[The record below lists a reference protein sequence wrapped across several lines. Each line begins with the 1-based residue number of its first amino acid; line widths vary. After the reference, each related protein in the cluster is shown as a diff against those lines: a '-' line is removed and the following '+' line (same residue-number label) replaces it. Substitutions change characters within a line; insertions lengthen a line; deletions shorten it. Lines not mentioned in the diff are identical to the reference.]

1 MNEFKKYVKKLML
14 DRNLTQIQLA
24 KNIGISQSYLSLI
37 LSKSRNLNEDI
48 ALKLAKAL
56 KCNEYKLRIL
66 ANEK

>member
-24 KNIGISQSYLSLI
+24 KKICISQSYLSLI

-48 ALKLAKAL
+48 ALKLAEEL
-56 KCNEYKLRIL
+56 KSDERKLRIL